1 LPAHDLTGHAK
12 FNCNLMPEIT
22 GLFDNLSFYLPR
34 KAKHAAK
41 RVLLKKKLDFVGC
54 FYKIKSLSG
63 KGGDPLL
70 ERFRF
75 KGSSIC

>member
-1 LPAHDLTGHAK
+1 LIRPEGGNALFADSLPGLLTSG
-12 FNCNLMPEIT
+12 
-22 GLFDNLSFYLPR
+22 
-34 KAKHAAK
+34 AAK
-41 RVLLKKKLDFVGC
+41 RALLKKKLDFVGC

-75 KGSSIC
+75 KGSSICYEWQSEGGNQKF